1 MKYGLIGKSLS
12 HSYSK
17 KIFEQKFQQLNLN
30 TCTYQL
36 YELRS
41 IYDLQWLL
49 LKENFLAG
57 LNITIP
63 YKEEIIPLLDE
74 VDAAALEVGA
84 VNTIKISRQNGNIIL
99 KGFNTDVFGFKESL
113 LEFIPEEFNSP
124 ALVLGSGG
132 ASKAVAFV
140 LNEIGIPFNVVSRNG
155 KGSFSYDDLT
165 KEVIAEH
172 KLIINTTP
180 LGMYPDVTSAPEI
193 PYEHLSEE
201 HFLFDLVYN
210 PEETQFLQNGKNAG
224 AKTKNGIQML
234 KLQADRAWEIWRE
247 E

>member
-12 HSYSK
+12 HSFSK
-17 KIFEQKFQQLNLN
+17 RIFEKKFQKLNLN

-36 YELRS
+36 FELKS
-41 IYDLQWLL
+41 INDLQWLL

-63 YKEEIIPLLDE
+63 YKEAIIPFLDE

-84 VNTIKISRQNGNIIL
+84 VNTIKIHRQNGNIIL

-113 LEFIPEEFNSP
+113 IEFIPDDFDQQ
-124 ALVLGSGG
+124 ALILGSGG

-140 LNEIGIPFNVVSRNG
+140 LDEIGIPFNIVSRN
-155 KGSFSYDDLT
+155 KGNFTYSDLN

-172 KLIINTTP
+172 KLVINTTP
-180 LGMYPDVTSAPEI
+180 LGMYPEVTSVPEI

-201 HFLFDLVYN
+201 HFLFDLIYN
-210 PEETQFLQNGKNAG
+210 PEETQFLLNGKNAG
-224 AKTKNGIQML
+224 AKTKNGLQML
-234 KLQADRAWEIWRE
+234 KLQADKAWEIWSE